1 MSTTTHGLSWWAL
14 PRPAQLYVASVVA
27 AGAFMLVWCLPT
39 SYPQPLMFA
48 LLLLAACVT
57 STWKVT
63 LPISVTGE
71 STLSVSYAAH
81 LMALLLLGPRHAVLI
96 AVAGAC
102 AQCTLNVKGRYPAY
116 CTVFSM
122 GAEAI
127 TMAATGL
134 AYISLGGGI
143 GAFDL
148 ATLPKPLVGGIATYF
163 VFNTGLVAG
172 AIALSTR
179 QQIWRVWRADFLW
192 SASSFMVAGTAG
204 ALAAVIIA
212 RGEQWSA
219 LVMLAPVY
227 LTYGTYRMFTGRL
240 EDQQRHERALAEEK
254 ERERAARASAEQA
267 NRLKDEFL
275 AMVSHE
281 LRTPLTAIVG
291 WSEMLRTGKLEKGR
305 RERACQVIYDSARRQ
320 AQMIDELL
328 DVSRIVSG
336 KLAVN
341 RTALDLAS
349 VIGDALEVVQPSAV
363 VKDINISIDVDA
375 ALGSIH
381 GDADRLQQIIWNLLS
396 NAVKFTPDGG
406 AVHVRARRLNTN
418 VAELVVTD
426 NGTGI
431 PRDFLASVF
440 EPFRQG
446 DGSTTRQH
454 GGLGLG
460 LAIVKHLVEA
470 HGGTVSAESAGDG
483 RGASFIVRLPMLPV
497 PAQPR
502 PAAHVTAAPTLDGM
516 SVLLVDDDAESRQVI
531 AAHLEDH
538 RAYVLTADS
547 AGAAMDVLLRERVDV
562 LVTDLAMPGE
572 DGYALLRRV
581 RASSANDVATVPAIA
596 LTALARDEDRN
607 QALQAGFQ
615 MHLPKPIETSTL
627 IAAVSTV
634 GGLTARAAMAVG

>member
-14 PRPAQLYVASVVA
+14 PRAAQLYVAAVVA
-27 AGAFMLVWCLPT
+27 AGAYMLAWCLPT
-39 SYPQPLMFA
+39 TYPEPLMFV
-48 LLLLAACVT
+48 LLLLAACIT

-63 LPISVTGE
+63 LPISAAGE

-81 LMALLLLGPRHAVLI
+81 LMALLLLGPKHAVLI
-96 AVAGAC
+96 AVTGAC

-122 GAEAI
+122 AAEAL
-127 TMAATGL
+127 TMATTGFVYL
-134 AYISLGGGI
+134 SLGGTI
-143 GAFDL
+143 GTFDL
-148 ATLPKPLVGGIATYF
+148 SALPKPLVGGIATYF
-163 VFNTGLVAG
+163 VLNTGLVAA
-172 AIALSTR
+172 AIAVSTR
-179 QQIWRVWRADFLW
+179 RRLWRVWRADFLW

-212 RGEQWSA
+212 RGEQWTA

-227 LTYGTYRMFTGRL
+227 LTYGTYRMFIGRL
-240 EDQQRHERALAEEK
+240 EDQKRHEQALSEEK
-254 ERERAARASAEQA
+254 ERERAARASAEEA

-291 WSEMLRTGKLEKGR
+291 WAEMLRGGKLENGR
-305 RERACQVIYDSARRQ
+305 RDRACQVIYDSARRQ

-341 RTALDLAS
+341 RTAVDLAG
-349 VIGDALEVVQPSAV
+349 VVGDALEVVQPSAV
-363 VKDINISIDVDA
+363 VKGIHLSMNVDP

-381 GDADRLQQIIWNLLS
+381 GDADRLQQIVWNLLS

-406 AVHVRARRLNTN
+406 TVHVRARRLNTAI
-418 VAELVVTD
+418 AELVVAD
-426 NGTGI
+426 NGPGI
-431 PRDFLASVF
+431 PREFLPSVF

-470 HGGTVSAESAGDG
+470 HGGTVSADNDADG
-483 RGASFIVRLPMLPV
+483 RGARFTVRLPMLPV

-502 PAAHVTAAPTLDGM
+502 PLADLQSVPTLDGV
-516 SVLLVDDDAESRQVI
+516 SVLLVDDDEESRQVI

-538 RAYVLTADS
+538 RAHVLTAGS
-547 AGAAMDVLLRERVDV
+547 AGAALDLLQRERVDV
-562 LVTDLAMPGE
+562 LVADIAMPGE

-581 RASSANDVATVPAIA
+581 RASSTSDVATVPAVA
-596 LTALARDEDRN
+596 LTALARDEDRV

-615 MHLPKPIETSTL
+615 MHLTKPIETTTL
-627 IAAVSTV
+627 IAAVSTL
-634 GGLTARAAMAVG
+634 GRLATQSAMAAG